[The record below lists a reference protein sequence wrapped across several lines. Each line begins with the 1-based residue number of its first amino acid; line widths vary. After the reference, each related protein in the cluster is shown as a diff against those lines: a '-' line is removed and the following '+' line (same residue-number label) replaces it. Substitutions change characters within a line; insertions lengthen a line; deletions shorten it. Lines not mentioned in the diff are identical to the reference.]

1 MAEQHDVIIAGGGPN
16 GLLLACE
23 LALAGV
29 RPVLLERLAEP
40 SLEPKANGLVGRVIE
55 ALDYRGLAERFSG
68 QPGRAPRAPFFQ
80 FGAMLLNLSIVDDHP
95 LRVMMVPQA
104 RMEALLTERARELGV
119 EIRREHEVT
128 DLRQDADGVTLSVRT
143 PHGEQEIRTRYLVGA
158 DGGRSTIRKRCGIG
172 FPGITDDSF
181 TGWMGSVVIE
191 EPVAVPGTGEL
202 EVPGIGRLYPA
213 SFRRTER
220 GLFAYGM
227 FEPGRYR
234 VFIMEWHRDEA
245 ETGLAG
251 LRAAAGRVLGADI
264 PMRAVE
270 GMDEPDCTT
279 AGINSRQA
287 DRYRE
292 GRVLLVGDSA
302 HVHSGMGGPG
312 LNLGLQDALNLGWKL
327 AAVVTGRS
335 GEELLDTYAR
345 ERFPV
350 GERVLMHT
358 RAQTALVSPGPNVT
372 AARALFEE
380 LLTEPVVTRRI
391 AELMAGADIRY
402 DMGVEDPH
410 PLVGRW
416 LPDVSL
422 RTGHGPTRVA
432 ELMRA
437 GRPLLLTLADAP
449 ELAAVAADWVD
460 VVSAKLEPEDVEP
473 TRQAADADAEP
484 TALGASAGVRS
495 VAGTGAGLGEVE
507 VVLVRPDGYVAWA
520 GNADTPGAAEALRRA
535 LATWFGKP
543 MR

>member
-1 MAEQHDVIIAGGGPN
+1 MAEQHDVVIAGGGPN

-55 ALDYRGLAERFSG
+55 ALDYRGLYERFSG
-68 QPGRAPRAPFFQ
+68 TPGPAPRTPFFQ
-80 FGAMLLNLSIVDDHP
+80 FGAMLLDLSTMDDHP
-95 LRVMMVPQA
+95 LRTMMVPQA
-104 RMEALLTERARELGV
+104 RMEALLTERAQELGI

-128 DLRQDADGVTLSVRT
+128 DLVQDADGVTLTVRT
-143 PHGEQEIRTRYLVGA
+143 PEGEQEIRTRYLVGA

-172 FPGITDDSF
+172 FPGVTDDSF
-181 TGWMGSVVIE
+181 TAWLGSVAIE
-191 EPVAVPGTGEL
+191 QPVAVADSGEL

-227 FEPGRYR
+227 FQPGQYR
-234 VFIMEWHRDEA
+234 VFIMEWHRDAA
-245 ETGLAG
+245 ETGIAG
-251 LRAAAGRVLGADI
+251 LRAAAGRVLGTDI
-264 PMRAVE
+264 PMRALE
-270 GMDEPDCTT
+270 GMEEPGHTT

-312 LNLGLQDALNLGWKL
+312 LNLGMQDALNLGWKL
-327 AAVVTGRS
+327 AAVVTGRC
-335 GEELLDTYAR
+335 GEELLDSYER

-350 GERVLMHT
+350 GERVIMHT

-372 AARALFEE
+372 AVRALFEE
-380 LLTEPVVTRRI
+380 LLTEQNVTRRI
-391 AELMAGADIRY
+391 VDLMAGADIRY

-422 RTGHGPTRVA
+422 RTEHGPTRVA

-437 GRPLLLTLADAP
+437 ARPLLLTLADAP
-449 ELAAVAADWVD
+449 ELVAVAEGWVD
-460 VVSAKLEPEDVEP
+460 VVPAKLAEDVEP
-473 TRQAADADAEP
+473 TRQSEDAEP

-495 VAGTGAGLGEVE
+495 AAGTGAGLGEVE

-520 GNADTPGAAEALRRA
+520 GDADTPGAAESLRRA